1 MKRVLIVAVVAIA
14 GAAAV
19 RRCARGRRRCDV
31 EQRID
36 RMPERSP
43 RRWLFTNVRAIRENT
58 ERILAAL
65 ERQGGAPADRVE

>member
-1 MKRVLIVAVVAIA
+1 
-14 GAAAV
+14 
-19 RRCARGRRRCDV
+19 
-31 EQRID
+31 
-36 RMPERSP
+36 MPERSP